1 MLELDP
7 QWWWIK
13 TQNKKKALKQADGAI
28 ELETADSRC
37 TCTVAEPMSGQ
48 TARTS
53 ISWPESRAG
62 QFKVVVNTVG
72 GNSSELELSPS
83 STVADVKGKLEKM
96 WNTPKLAQRLILGGS
111 EVIDADTLTSLNFD
125 KAQSLEFF
133 FVQDAE
139 LSLLA
144 RIGLSDLANSH
155 KDALTLTCR

>member
-1 MLELDP
+1 
-7 QWWWIK
+7 
-13 TQNKKKALKQADGAI
+13 
-28 ELETADSRC
+28 
-37 TCTVAEPMSGQ
+37 MSGQ

-53 ISWPESRAG
+53 TSWPASRAD

-111 EVIDADTLTSLNFD
+111 EVSDADTLTSLNFG

-133 FVQDAE
+133 FRSGCRAV
-139 LSLLA
+139 S
-144 RIGLSDLANSH
+144 IG
-155 KDALTLTCR
+155 KDRFE